1 MKRNL
6 LYAVF
11 IICMIYGCN
20 KAKTVV
26 SQAGVYELKKQMLSG
41 GGKDTVYKRTQIKI
55 YTESEF
61 MYASMSP
68 DSSVGFGV
76 GSYLPDT
83 GNAIIEHTIFSSRAL
98 DSAYNF
104 NVHITHRD
112 SSGYS
117 QKIAAFIT
125 SKGVKYDLMEDYDKE
140 PSGDTSVMD
149 GLWKLDKTFW
159 VRGKDTVKQ
168 KATQY
173 KIFWSGHFMFIHR
186 YPVDSTGKNFKNGF
200 GYGDFSFKSDT
211 LSEEEQMTSHPQL
224 LHRKFAIVIKFNG
237 KDEYQQVINDSKTNE
252 QTTEIYK
259 RIK

>member
-1 MKRNL
+1 
-6 LYAVF
+6 
-11 IICMIYGCN
+11 
-20 KAKTVV
+20 
-26 SQAGVYELKKQMLSG
+26 
-41 GGKDTVYKRTQIKI
+41 
-55 YTESEF
+55 

-83 GNAIIEHTIFSSRAL
+83 GNMIIEHSIFSSKTL
-98 DSAYNF
+98 DSATTF
-104 NVHITHRD
+104 NVLITQRD

-117 QKIAAFIT
+117 QEIPGLIVA
-125 SKGVKYDLMEDYDKE
+125 KGVKYNLKEDYDKE

-149 GLWKLDKTFW
+149 GLWKLDRTYW
-159 VRGKDTVKQ
+159 VKGKDTVKQ

-186 YPVDSTGKNFKNGF
+186 YPVDSTGKQFKNGF

-224 LHRKFAIVIKFNG
+224 LHRKFAIAIKFNG
-237 KDEYQQVINDSKTNE
+237 KDEYRQVINDSKTNE